1 MFIKSSRCDGQQD
14 TCGCVN
20 VAIVRDA
27 VIVTDEGGNV
37 STFDHF
43 EWRDFIA
50 GVKAGEFD
58 LPHSS
63 PAKTTIAVQ

>member
-1 MFIKSSRCDGQQD
+1 MFIRSSKCDGQQE

-27 VIVTDEGGNV
+27 VIVTDEAGNV
-37 STFDHF
+37 SKFDHF

-50 GVKAGEFD
+50 GAKAGEFD
-58 LPHSS
+58 LPADS
-63 PAKTTIAVQ
+63 PALAAVVS